1 MKKISE
7 RTLFESKWLKII
19 ESIYENKNGIQVT
32 WESVH
37 RHQSLTGV
45 IVIAQLMPSKR
56 LILIKQFRMALEGY
70 ILGFPAGLSDGD
82 PNHALTEL
90 QEETGYY
97 GKIVGTSP
105 LLKTGSGL
113 INDSGRIIYVE
124 VDETH
129 PRNQTPHQE
138 LEPAED
144 IEVCLIKP
152 TEVKEFL
159 LQEQQ
164 QGIHI
169 SSSLWYLFGVTEWL
183 AS

>member
-7 RTLFESKWLKII
+7 RTLFESKWLRII
-19 ESIYENKNGIQVT
+19 ESTYENKDGVRVS

-37 RHQSLTGV
+37 RHNSFIGV
-45 IVIAQLMPSKR
+45 IVIAQLIPSKR
-56 LILIKQFRMALEGY
+56 LILIKQFRMALGGY
-70 ILGFPAGLSDGD
+70 VMGFPAGLSDGD

-90 QEETGYY
+90 LEETGYH
-97 GKIVGTSP
+97 GKIVGASP
-105 LLKTGSGL
+105 VLKTGSGL

-129 PRNQTPHQE
+129 PRNQAPQQN

-152 TEVKEFL
+152 AEIKTFL
-159 LQEQQ
+159 LQRQE

-169 SSSLWYLFGVTEWL
+169 SSSLWYLFGVKEWL
-183 AS
+183 AC